1 MKTYVVDWCENCQ
14 TKYSVDYEAYKTK
27 VLTGDNICYHQF
39 IKKKII
45 KPNIINA
52 CKNEKG

>member
-1 MKTYVVDWCENCQ
+1 MKHYKIDWCADCQ
-14 TKYSVDYEAYKTK
+14 KKYSVDYEAYKTK
-27 VLTGDNICYHQF
+27 ILTGNSQCYHQF

-52 CKNEKG
+52 

>member
-1 MKTYVVDWCENCQ
+1 MWLIGVKIVKKQ
-14 TKYSVDYEAYKTK
+14 YSLDYENYKTK

-52 CKNEKG
+52 

>member
-1 MKTYVVDWCENCQ
+1 MKHYKIDWCADCQ
-14 TKYSVDYEAYKTK
+14 KKYSIDYETYKTK

-52 CKNEKG
+52 